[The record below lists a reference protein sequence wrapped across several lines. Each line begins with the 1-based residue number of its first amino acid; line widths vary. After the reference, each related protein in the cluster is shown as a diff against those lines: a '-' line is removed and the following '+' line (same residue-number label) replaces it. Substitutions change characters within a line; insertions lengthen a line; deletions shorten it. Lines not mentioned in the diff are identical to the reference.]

1 MVSISSELLQ
11 TWIIGL
17 LWPLTRVLGVIAA
30 APLYNHTA
38 IPNQVKLGLGIV
50 LTLAIVP
57 TLPPLPQF
65 EIFSFEGLL
74 ILIQQLIIGLAIGFS
89 MRLVFS
95 AVEMAGQLIGMSMG
109 LGFAS
114 FFDPQTQGQS
124 TAVNQFLVLL
134 AMLIFLSLDGHLVV
148 VTAVAN
154 SFITMPIAVGGGG
167 INPMKIALWGE
178 TIFSTGLLLAMPAV
192 AALLITNMALGILT
206 RTAPQLNLFGI
217 GFPVTLSI
225 GFVALALSLPGM
237 LKPIENFI
245 EQGTSNM
252 MNVAV
257 PMVVLPKTST
267 PNISVPTAIVPAAPN

>member
-11 TWIIGL
+11 TWVISL
-17 LWPLTRVLGVIAA
+17 LWPLTRVLGVIAT
-30 APLYNHTA
+30 APIFSHNS
-38 IPNQVKLGLGIV
+38 IPNQVKLGLGLM
-50 LTLAIVP
+50 LTLIIMP
-57 TLPPLPQF
+57 TLSPLPQF
-65 EIFSFEGLL
+65 EIFSFKGLL
-74 ILIQQLIIGLAIGFS
+74 ILVQQLVIGLAIGFS

-95 AVEMAGQLIGMSMG
+95 AVDLAGQLIGMSMG

-114 FFDPQTQGQS
+114 FYDPQSQGQS

-134 AMLIFLSLDGHLVV
+134 TMLIFLGLDGHLMI

-154 SFITMPIAVGGGG
+154 SFISMPIALDGGG

-178 TIFSTGLLLAMPAV
+178 TIFSAGLMLALPAV

-217 GFPVTLSI
+217 GFPITLSV
-225 GFVALALSLPGM
+225 GFVALALALPSM

-245 EQGTSNM
+245 EQGVSNM
-252 MNVAV
+252 HQVAV
-257 PMVVLPKTST
+257 PEGKFK
-267 PNISVPTAIVPAAPN
+267 N

>member
-11 TWIIGL
+11 TWVISL
-17 LWPLTRVLGVIAA
+17 LWPLTRVLGVIAT
-30 APLYNHTA
+30 APIFSHNS
-38 IPNQVKLGLGIV
+38 IPNQVKLGLGLM
-50 LTLAIVP
+50 LTLIIMP
-57 TLPPLPQF
+57 TLSPLPQF
-65 EIFSFEGLL
+65 EIFSFKGLL
-74 ILIQQLIIGLAIGFS
+74 ILVQQLVIGLAIGFS

-95 AVEMAGQLIGMSMG
+95 AVDLAGQLIGMSMG

-114 FFDPQTQGQS
+114 FYDPQSQGQS

-134 AMLIFLSLDGHLVV
+134 TMLIFLGLDGHLMI

-154 SFITMPIAVGGGG
+154 SFISMPIALDGGG

-178 TIFSTGLLLAMPAV
+178 TIFSAGLMLALPAV

-217 GFPVTLSI
+217 GFPITLSV
-225 GFVALALSLPGM
+225 GFVALALALPSM

-245 EQGTSNM
+245 EQGVSNM
-252 MNVAV
+252 HQVAV
-257 PMVVLPKTST
+257 PEAKFK
-267 PNISVPTAIVPAAPN
+267 N